1 MFKVLMVGKDNDI
14 WSGNLISGNED
25 IINNLLKKLEI

>member
-1 MFKVLMVGKDNDI
+1 M

-25 IINNLLKKLEI
+25 IINNLLKKLEIWLLNDLHG